1 MKPVKPN
8 QEQMF
13 SLIKEWE
20 QSGMNKLE
28 FCRIKN
34 ITKDSFYYWSN
45 KYKKSQI
52 SGNGFLPVQVP
63 ETTRIQSSN
72 IIIEY
77 PSGIKLNL
85 PSNYS
90 VKQIHS
96 LLKI

>member
-13 SLIKEWE
+13 SLINEWE
-20 QSGMNKLE
+20 QSGMTKLE

-45 KYKKSQI
+45 KYKNNQLSRV
-52 SGNGFLPVQVP
+52 GFLPVQIP
-63 ETTRIQSSN
+63 KSKKLSPSN

-85 PSNYS
+85 PYDYPVS
-90 VKQIHS
+90 QIQ
-96 LLKI
+96 LLLHI